1 MNILFFRDVV
11 GRYCVQVRK
20 FVMTILDL
28 IGEGLGLEK
37 GYFED
42 EVSKIQLLSVNH
54 HIPCP
59 DPSLTLG
66 MPEHCDPNLISML
79 HQGTV
84 PGLQLFKDGEWLNLE
99 SIPTAFLVIPGLQL
113 KVYINNINNSFFT
126 IL

>member
-1 MNILFFRDVV
+1 
-11 GRYCVQVRK
+11 
-20 FVMTILDL
+20 MTILDL

-113 KVYINNINNSFFT
+113 KVSNLFLDFNSSLKLSYTLKSLRFAGNQ
-126 IL
+126 